1 MRSLKKDIDSMIDNT
16 FASPINQ
23 NPIAF
28 GIDIVIHSATK
39 YLGGHSD
46 ILAGA
51 VVGQKSKWIVVF
63 QWQKLGRNLSDY
75 TVWLLERSIKTL
87 SFG

>member
-1 MRSLKKDIDSMIDNT
+1 MQAVADLAKANGIVTMIDNT

-23 NPIAF
+23 NPVDF

-39 YLGGHSD
+39 YMGGHSD

-51 VVGQKSKWIVVF
+51 VACI
-63 QWQKLGRNLSDY
+63 
-75 TVWLLERSIKTL
+75 
-87 SFG
+87 